1 MVKSYIKNH
10 LPTIIL
16 DYIQTAQI
24 FTLNL
29 IILVT
34 TMIQVHLLKQKCIS
48 GKRIMMIIMQLE
60 FIQYP
65 DMLRT

>member
-29 IILVT
+29 IFLVM
-34 TMIQVHLLKQKCIS
+34 TMSQVHLLKQKYIS
-48 GKRIMMIIMQLE
+48 GKRIVIILRLK
-60 FIQYP
+60 FIQYL
-65 DMLRT
+65 DLLNV